1 MGRMPPIETSHPETD
16 MAHDP
21 SLASLAPAV
30 LVHLVFAS
38 IALVLG
44 PVALWARKGS
54 HGHRAVGYA
63 WVTAMIGAALS
74 AFFIRSKGTFQWAGF
89 SPIHILAVVTL
100 VGVSAAIVAVIKRNI
115 SAHRKT
121 MQRTYFAGCVGAG
134 LFTLLPGR
142 YLGDLLWHHTLG
154 LV

>member
-1 MGRMPPIETSHPETD
+1 

-30 LVHLVFAS
+30 LVHLAFAS
-38 IALVLG
+38 TALVLG

-54 HGHRAVGYA
+54 HGHRGFGYA
-63 WVTAMIGAALS
+63 WVTAMVGAALS
-74 AFFIRSKGTFQWAGF
+74 AFFIRSSGSLQWAGF
-89 SPIHILAVVTL
+89 SPIHILAVVAL
-100 VGVSAAIVAVIKRNI
+100 VGVSSAIFAVV
-115 SAHRKT
+115 HRKIALHRKI
-121 MQRTYFAGCVGAG
+121 MQRTYFAACVGAG

-142 YLGDLLWHHTLG
+142 YLGDLLWHHALG

>member
-1 MGRMPPIETSHPETD
+1 

-21 SLASLAPAV
+21 SLSSLPPAV
-30 LVHLVFAS
+30 IVHLAFAS
-38 IALVLG
+38 VALVLG

-54 HGHRAVGYA
+54 LGHRGFGYA

-74 AFFIRSKGTFQWAGF
+74 AFFIRSTGTFQWAGF
-89 SPIHILAVVTL
+89 SPIHLLAVVTL
-100 VGVSAAIVAVIKRNI
+100 VGVSAAIYAIARRNI
-115 SAHRKT
+115 SAHRKG
-121 MQRTYFAGCVGAG
+121 MQRTYFAGCVTAG

-142 YLGDLLWHHTLG
+142 YLGDLLWHHALG

>member
-1 MGRMPPIETSHPETD
+1 MYK
-16 MAHDP
+16 DP

-38 IALVLG
+38 IALLLG

-54 HGHRAVGYA
+54 RGHRAFGYA

-74 AFFIRSKGTFQWAGF
+74 AFFIRSTGTFQWAGF
-89 SPIHILAVVTL
+89 SPIHILAVAAL
-100 VGVSAAIVAVIKRNI
+100 AGVSGAIYAVARGKVA
-115 SAHRKT
+115 AHRKA
-121 MQRTYFAGCVGAG
+121 MQRTYFGACVGAG

-142 YLGDLLWHHTLG
+142 YLGDLLWHHALG
-154 LV
+154 VM

>member
-1 MGRMPPIETSHPETD
+1 MP
-16 MAHDP
+16 HDP
-21 SLASLAPAV
+21 SLASLAPTV

-38 IALVLG
+38 TALVLG

-54 HGHRAVGYA
+54 AGHRGFGYA
-63 WVTAMIGAALS
+63 WVTAMVGAALS
-74 AFFIRSKGTFQWAGF
+74 AFFIRSTGSFQWAGF

-100 VGVSAAIVAVIKRNI
+100 VGVSGAIYAVMRRNI
-115 SAHRKT
+115 CAHRKA
-121 MQRTYFAGCVGAG
+121 MQRTYFAGCIGAG

-142 YLGDLLWHHTLG
+142 YLGDLLWHHALG

>member
-1 MGRMPPIETSHPETD
+1 

-38 IALVLG
+38 TALVLG

-54 HGHRAVGYA
+54 HGHRAFGYA

-74 AFFIRSKGTFQWAGF
+74 AFFIRSNGHVQWAGF
-89 SPIHILAVVTL
+89 SPIHILAVVAL
-100 VGVSAAIVAVIKRNI
+100 VGVSAAIYAIVERNI
-115 SAHRKT
+115 TLHRKI
-121 MQRTYFAGCVGAG
+121 MQRTYLAACVGAG
-134 LFTLLPGR
+134 AFTLLPGR
-142 YLGDLLWHHTLG
+142 YLGDLLWHHGLG